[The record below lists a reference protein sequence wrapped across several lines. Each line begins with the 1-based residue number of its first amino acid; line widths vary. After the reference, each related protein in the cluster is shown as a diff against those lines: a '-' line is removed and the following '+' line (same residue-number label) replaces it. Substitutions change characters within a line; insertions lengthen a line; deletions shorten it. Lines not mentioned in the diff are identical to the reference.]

1 MAKKWGV
8 RLADIKDD
16 AVGEKIDE
24 MFDDAKSVMQQRT
37 ADFPIFQRIS
47 HNQSLYE
54 KNKDTQFSE
63 GSTQAIKR
71 KIRAQTLQRVPDG
84 ELVTQFDKNS
94 IEQVEVDY
102 LFKNKILTS
111 EFDGKDMLKNLW
123 RTFNAAYDY
132 GFACVRTGFEKDLDG
147 DVRVSYKLIQWND
160 VFPSPD
166 CDFIE
171 EAEWYVIR
179 EYISISEIRALM
191 DPDTGQAKDPT
202 YVSEVLQFLDDYDP
216 EDGQEYNSI
225 PLADKKHGVTKIES
239 VEVRTLYRRG
249 DKEFFTYVPGINA
262 VLRKVKNED
271 PRRDIPLHFL
281 ILEPDPEFPLGASS
295 AMWTVSQQQ
304 YADAFQTSSYQT
316 LLLATQPPIMATGNL
331 TNAKIRMQPKAFWS
345 LGNNPNNKIEKFPV
359 ETTTITQYGSIL
371 ENVGANMM
379 KNMNISDA
387 TIASDANVARY
398 SGTAPGVH
406 EQAKDKT
413 ITINQYAKRIEIF
426 FSEWANHALRSYL
439 ASMKG
444 TRTVT
449 FDEASRRRIWDIE
462 MARDAD
468 AEAAGE
474 DPGDTVIDGDK
485 VEVDF
490 DKLSSDTFEFKVRSG
505 SLVETREEEERRTIQ
520 EMLIPVSQ
528 MMGNISEGN
537 RDAFEK
543 NIMQMVARLFEL
555 ADIDIS
561 AQATQRV
568 DEKLMLGALNA
579 TMQQVQ
585 SQQGQIDDLMAKY
598 YGQQGYQASVQKAL
612 QQQGMGQQPQVMGQQ
627 QPPIPGQ
634 QQPPMPQQG
643 MQQPPQQAQQPQAAL
658 TQ

>member
-1 MAKKWGV
+1 MGKKWGV
-8 RLADIKDD
+8 RLADIQDD

-94 IEQVEVDY
+94 VEQVEVDY

-179 EYISISEIRALM
+179 EYVSISEIRSLM

-331 TNAKIRMQPKAFWS
+331 TNAKIRMQPKAFWN

-413 ITINQYAKRIEIF
+413 ITINQYAKRIETF

-439 ASMKG
+439 SSMRGKKW
-444 TRTVT
+444 VT

-474 DPGDTVIDGDK
+474 DPGETVIDGDK

-528 MMGNISEGN
+528 MMGNISDSN

-561 AQATQRV
+561 AQASQRV

-612 QQQGMGQQPQVMGQQ
+612 QQQGMGGQMQ
-627 QPPIPGQ
+627 A
-634 QQPPMPQQG
+634 QQPPMPQQQTPVQPQG
-643 MQQPPQQAQQPQAAL
+643 QQAPVPQQQPGSL